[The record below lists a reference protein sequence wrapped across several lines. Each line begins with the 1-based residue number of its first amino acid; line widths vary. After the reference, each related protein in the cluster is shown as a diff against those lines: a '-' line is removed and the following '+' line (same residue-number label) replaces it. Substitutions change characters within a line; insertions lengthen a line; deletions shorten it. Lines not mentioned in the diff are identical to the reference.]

1 MAKKY
6 WDEEINKHQDWG
18 GDASTENLP
27 VLGSRVQQFIK
38 TQLEGKGGNFYYD
51 ATNNRYLVFADE
63 ENRDKYLQ
71 TLDTSLIIGTFDAP
85 FNFSAQI
92 NLYQN
97 QIM

>member
-38 TQLEGKGGNFYYD
+38 TQLEGKGGNRLYVPSNATGYD
-51 ATNNRYLVFADE
+51 SGAWATLLDPTKCGF
-63 ENRDKYLQ
+63 
-71 TLDTSLIIGTFDAP
+71 TLSKTL
-85 FNFSAQI
+85 
-92 NLYQN
+92 
-97 QIM
+97 